1 MTYAQPLVH
10 QLFEAQA
17 ATAPDAV
24 AVVHGAASVSYR
36 QLDERAEALAWQVR
50 ARCAD
55 AVDEGPAGEP
65 VVAVRMPRGPE
76 LITALLAAAKAGA
89 AYLPL
94 DPGLPADRTRYLL
107 RSAGARLL
115 LTDGR
120 RVPDADVAAVAGD
133 LPVLDVRAATDGS
146 AGVGADSVVTGV
158 GADSVVTGVGAD
170 SGVRDDPRRL
180 AYLIHTSGSTGLP
193 KPVAVEHRSLANH
206 AQAVRA
212 LFGLSRAD
220 RVLQFTNPGFDVLGE
235 EVYPTLAAGGTLVV
249 LDDTALPPAALEDFL
264 RTHQVTVANLPTPY
278 WAQWCADLERTPRPL
293 PPGLRLLVVGSDTT
307 HTRTL
312 AAWRRHSA
320 VPVINAYG
328 LTETT
333 ITATA
338 AVYPDRAPLPPGST
352 LPIGTALDGVQAY
365 VLDHEMAPCRPGETG
380 ELYIGGRAVARGY
393 QGRADLTARR
403 FVPDPFA
410 GNPGD
415 RLYRTGDL
423 ARRDADGAI
432 EFLGRDDHQV
442 KIRGHRVEPAEAE
455 AALAQ
460 DLLVRECA
468 VVAVTPESG
477 HTQLVAYIVGD
488 ADPQRLRALAVQS
501 LPDYAVP
508 SAYVAL
514 PALPVTAQGK
524 LDRKALPAPAPEE
537 RHSPYVRPEG
547 PDEERLAALWSEV
560 LGVRRVGRTDEF
572 IGLGGDSLHMA
583 RVLGRMAQE
592 YGTRVTAREFLAAG
606 TVKELAVLVRGGT
619 PVPSMARETAPADAV
634 SPGEQRLW
642 ILGQFRQAAGTAYNV
657 PSALRLRGPLDVAA
671 LRLALADVVERHERL
686 RTSFHFRDGRLTAEI
701 AQGVTVP
708 LQVIDLSAGGQGAAA
723 PLVRAEQLARQP
735 FDLASAPLLRTALIR
750 VAPDDHLLVVV
761 THHIVSDGVSS
772 DVVDRDLAAAYAA
785 RLAGGTSPWQEHSTA
800 YRDFI
805 RTQADPDGSSAA
817 DALVKHVVER
827 LRGAPTVLDLPA
839 DHPRPKAMS
848 YRGHRLSRTTPN
860 GLLTAVTRLARE
872 EGTTPYCVV
881 LTALGAALRELCGQD
896 DLLIGSPA
904 AGRPGPDFEDVV
916 GFFVNTVVLRLD
928 FRETRSFRD
937 ALRLAHGQVLDAIEH
952 EYVPFDRLV
961 QELVTERV
969 LSVPPLVQ
977 AALAYQGPRRPE
989 ARLTGLRATP
999 VPLHNG
1005 SAKFDLTLEIEEVA
1019 GEMVATVEY
1028 STDLFARGTVEDLLD
1043 RWTAVISE
1051 AVARP
1056 DAALCDARG
1065 GART

>member
-1 MTYAQPLVH
+1 MERAHPVTYAEPLVH

-17 ATAPDAV
+17 TAAPDAV
-24 AVVHGAASVSYR
+24 AVVHGAVSVSYR
-36 QLDERAEALAWQVR
+36 QLDERADALARQLR

-55 AVDEGPAGEP
+55 AVDQGPAGEP
-65 VVAVRMPRGPE
+65 VAAVRMPRGPE

-115 LTDGR
+115 LTDGK
-120 RVPDADVAAVAGD
+120 RVPDADAAAIAGD
-133 LPVLDVRAATDGS
+133 LPVLDVGIASQDS
-146 AGVGADSVVTGV
+146 AGADVDGAVG
-158 GADSVVTGVGAD
+158 
-170 SGVRDDPRRL
+170 DDPRRL

-206 AQAVRA
+206 ARAVRT
-212 LFGLSRAD
+212 LFGLSRTD
-220 RVLQFTNPGFDVLGE
+220 CVLQFTNPGFDVLGE
-235 EVYPTLAAGGTLVV
+235 EVYPTLAAGGTLVI
-249 LDDTALPPAALEDFL
+249 LDDTALPPAAMEDFL
-264 RTHQVTVANLPTPY
+264 RTHRVTVANLPTPY
-278 WAQWCADLERTPRPL
+278 WAQWCADLDRTPRPL
-293 PPGLRLLVVGSDTT
+293 PGSLRLLVVGSDTT

-338 AVYPDRAPLPPGST
+338 AVYPDRAPLPGGST
-352 LPIGTALDGVQAY
+352 LPIGTALDGVEAY
-365 VLDHEMAPCRPGETG
+365 VLDHAMVPCPPGETG

-393 QGRADLTARR
+393 QGRPDLTARR

-410 GNPGD
+410 RNPGG

-460 DLLVRECA
+460 DPLVRECA
-468 VVAVTPESG
+468 VVAMTTPSG

-488 ADPQRLRALAVQS
+488 ADPRRLRARAARS

-514 PALPVTAQGK
+514 PALPVTVQGK

-537 RHSPYVRPEG
+537 RRSPYVRPVG

-560 LGVRRVGRTDEF
+560 LGVTRVGRTDEF

-583 RVLGRMAQE
+583 RVLGRIAQE
-592 YGTRVTAREFLAAG
+592 YGTRVTARKFLAAG
-606 TVKELAVLVRGGT
+606 TVKDLAALVRGGAL
-619 PVPSMARETAPADAV
+619 VPLPARETAPEDAV

-642 ILGQFRQAAGTAYNV
+642 ILAQFRQAAGTAYNV
-657 PSALRLRGPLDVAA
+657 PSALRLYGPLDVAA
-671 LRLALADVVERHERL
+671 LRLALGDVVERHERL

-701 AQGVTVP
+701 AWDVTVP
-708 LQVIDLSAGGQGAAA
+708 LPVIDLSAGEHGPAA

-772 DVVDRDLAAAYAA
+772 DVFDRDLAAAYAA
-785 RLAGGTSPWQEHSTA
+785 RLAGEASPWGEASTG

-805 RTQADPDGSSAA
+805 RTQDLDGSASA
-817 DALVKHVVER
+817 DALVEHVVER
-827 LRGAPTVLDLPA
+827 LSGAPTVLGLPA
-839 DHPRPKAMS
+839 DHSRPKAMS
-848 YRGHRLSRTTPN
+848 YRGHRLSRNTPD
-860 GLLTAVTRLARE
+860 GLLAAVTRLARE

-881 LTALGAALRELCGQD
+881 LTAFGAALREPCGQD

-904 AGRPGPDFEDVV
+904 AGRPGPDFEDVL

-928 FRETRSFRD
+928 FRGTQSFRD

-952 EYVPFDRLV
+952 EYVPFGRLV
-961 QELVTERV
+961 QELVTKRV

-989 ARLTGLRATP
+989 ARLAGLRATP

-1056 DAALCDARG
+1056 DAVLCDARG

>member
-17 ATAPDAV
+17 AAAPDAV
-24 AVVHGAASVSYR
+24 AVVRGAVSVSYR
-36 QLDERAEALAWQVR
+36 QLNERADALARLLR

-55 AVDEGPAGEP
+55 GADGADGMDDADGVDGVDGGPAGEP

-76 LITALLAAAKAGA
+76 LITALLATAKAGV

-120 RVPDADVAAVAGD
+120 RVPYAESEAVAGA
-133 LPVLDVRAATDGS
+133 LPVVDVRAGTDG
-146 AGVGADSVVTGV
+146 ADA
-158 GADSVVTGVGAD
+158 ADGDAYG
-170 SGVRDDPRRL
+170 DPRRL
-180 AYLIHTSGSTGLP
+180 AYLIHTSGSTGRP

-212 LFGLSRAD
+212 LFGLSRTD

-235 EVYPTLAAGGTLVV
+235 EVFPTLAAGGSLVV

-264 RTHQVTVANLPTPY
+264 RTHRVTVANLPTPY
-278 WAQWCADLERTPRPL
+278 WAQWCADLEQSPRAL
-293 PPGLRLLVVGSDTT
+293 PPELRLLVVGSDTT
-307 HTRTL
+307 HTRGL

-338 AVYPDRAPLPPGST
+338 AVYPADVRLPAGST
-352 LPIGTALDGVQAY
+352 LPIGTALDGTQAH
-365 VLDHEMAPCRPGETG
+365 VLDAAMTPCRPGETG
-380 ELYIGGRAVARGY
+380 ELYIGGLAVARGY
-393 QGRADLTARR
+393 PGRPALTALR

-410 GNPGD
+410 AHPGG

-460 DLLVRECA
+460 DPAVRECA
-468 VVAVTPESG
+468 VVPVVTGTGPAR
-477 HTQLVAYIVGD
+477 LVAYIVGD
-488 ADPQRLRALAVQS
+488 ADPQRLRALAARS
-501 LPDYAVP
+501 LPDYAIP
-508 SAYVAL
+508 SAYVPL

-524 LDRKALPAPAPEE
+524 LDRKALPLPETE
-537 RHSPYVRPEG
+537 VRQGPYVHPVG
-547 PDEERLAALWSEV
+547 ADEERLAALWSEV
-560 LGVRRVGRTDEF
+560 LGVPRVGRTDDF
-572 IGLGGDSLHMA
+572 LGLGGDSLHMA
-583 RVLGRMAQE
+583 RVLGRMERE
-592 YGTRVTAREFLAAG
+592 YGTRVAAREFLAAG
-606 TVKELAVLVRGGT
+606 TVQGVAALVRGGPPAAP
-619 PVPSMARETAPADAV
+619 PVRRTTAPLDAV

-642 ILGQFRQAAGTAYNV
+642 FLGQLRQAAGVAYNV
-657 PSALRLRGPLDVAA
+657 PSALRLHGDLDVTA
-671 LRLALADVVERHERL
+671 LRLALGDVVERHERL

-701 AQGVTVP
+701 ARDVMVP
-708 LQVIDLSAGGQGAAA
+708 LAVIDLSAERHGAEAA
-723 PLVRAEQLARQP
+723 LARAEELARQP
-735 FDLASAPLLRTALIR
+735 FDLASAPLLRTALFK
-750 VAPDDHLLVVV
+750 VAPDDHLLAVV

-772 DVVDRDLAAAYAA
+772 DVLDRDLATAYAA
-785 RLAGGTSPWQEHSTA
+785 RRVGQTPPWHEPATG

-805 RTQADPDGSSAA
+805 ALQHDPGDTFAT
-817 DALVKHVVER
+817 DTVVKDVVER
-827 LRGAPTVLDLPA
+827 LRGAPTVLRLPT

-848 YRGHRLSRTTPN
+848 FGGHRLSRNTPD
-860 GLLTAVTRLARE
+860 GLLAAVTRLARE

-881 LTALGAALRELCGQD
+881 LTALGAALSELGGQD

-904 AGRPGPDFEDVV
+904 AGRPGPDFEDVI

-928 FRETRSFRD
+928 FRGARSFRD

-952 EYVPFDRLV
+952 EDVPFDRLV
-961 QELVTERV
+961 RELVTERV

-989 ARLTGLRATP
+989 ARIPGVRATP

-1005 SAKFDLTLEIEEVA
+1005 TAKFDLTLEIEEVA
-1019 GEMVATVEY
+1019 GEMVTTVEY
-1028 STDLFARGTVEDLLD
+1028 STDLFARGTVENLLD
-1043 RWTAVISE
+1043 RWTAVVSE
-1051 AVARP
+1051 AVVRP
-1056 DAALCDARG
+1056 DAVLRGQDVRG